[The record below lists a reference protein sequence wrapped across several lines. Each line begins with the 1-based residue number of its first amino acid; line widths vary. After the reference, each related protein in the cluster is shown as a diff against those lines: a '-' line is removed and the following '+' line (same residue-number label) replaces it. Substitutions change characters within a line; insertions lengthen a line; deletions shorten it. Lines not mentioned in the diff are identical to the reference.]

1 VDQHRNPVRINTLSE
16 ANKFVHEWSLW
27 ERGRSQGFDEAIT
40 IIANHLCGG
49 AVTAE
54 QREVGVE
61 LYDLLLD
68 ARRRFRA

>member
-1 VDQHRNPVRINTLSE
+1 MRINTFSE

-27 ERGRSQGFDEAIT
+27 ELGRSHGFDEAIT
-40 IIANHLCGG
+40 IITNHLCGG

-68 ARRRFRA
+68 ARGRY